1 MSDDRCRLGSD
12 DVVIGLDLASA
23 EHQAVVLTAAG
34 QRLTRFRMPH
44 TRAGLEELLRRTT
57 PAALGRPGGAR
68 VFAFEATGHLWEA
81 VAYVLRARGEPYV
94 VVNPLAT
101 FRVREARQL
110 SREKTDLTDAEQI
123 AELCRTGLVTRTQ
136 LEARPYLALRR
147 AWGEYARLREE
158 RARLKVLVAHQLYGL
173 FPEFLRVWAD
183 LLQPGALA
191 VLRTGLTHAAMAA
204 LPLTEFVAQA
214 RAHGAGHRLW
224 RDTLAQVHRAAAQT
238 MACPDGLDVLAREV
252 QRAVARIDML
262 TAHMTAVAAEI
273 DSMLAE
279 LEEVPSLRPIPGL
292 GWTSV
297 AGLLAPVGAITKYH
311 HGRQLIKL
319 AGTNPSRRDSG
330 QTVGHGQRMS
340 HRGRAGLREVLY
352 LATIS
357 CLQHNPRIRAHDDRL
372 IQRPDRPLP
381 KMQALG
387 ACMNKLLLY
396 AFAVMHRREAFQL
409 DHDWPRT
416 TMARVA

>member
-1 MSDDRCRLGSD
+1 
-12 DVVIGLDLASA
+12 VV
-23 EHQAVVLTAAG
+23 
-34 QRLTRFRMPH
+34 
-44 TRAGLEELLRRTT
+44 
-57 PAALGRPGGAR
+57 
-68 VFAFEATGHLWEA
+68 
-81 VAYVLRARGEPYV
+81 
-94 VVNPLAT
+94 
-101 FRVREARQL
+101 
-110 SREKTDLTDAEQI
+110 
-123 AELCRTGLVTRTQ
+123 
-136 LEARPYLALRR
+136 
-147 AWGEYARLREE
+147 
-158 RARLKVLVAHQLYGL
+158 
-173 FPEFLRVWAD
+173 
-183 LLQPGALA
+183 
-191 VLRTGLTHAAMAA
+191 
-204 LPLTEFVAQA
+204 
-214 RAHGAGHRLW
+214 
-224 RDTLAQVHRAAAQT
+224 
-238 MACPDGLDVLAREV
+238 
-252 QRAVARIDML
+252 
-262 TAHMTAVAAEI
+262 AEI
-273 DSMLAE
+273 DVLLAE
-279 LEEVPSLRPIPGL
+279 LDEVQYLRTIPGL
-292 GWTSV
+292 GWASV
-297 AGLLAPVGAITKYH
+297 AGLLAHIGAITKYH